1 MNLLNVLVSGG
12 WIMILIAI
20 SSLVVIAIGVSR
32 FMTLQRENQKL
43 SAFIAKW
50 RVNPGSADST
60 KFRGACKTGNF
71 AISSMAAVF
80 DAEKMSRAEAT
91 DSLETA
97 GRQALY
103 KLESGIGVIGT
114 LAAATPLVGFLG
126 TVTGMIRAFM
136 QIQKLGGNVNA
147 NVLAGGI
154 WEALVTTAA
163 GLAVGILAL
172 IIHNYL
178 ASLVKKAVSSIE
190 KCGQLTMHILGSGY
204 EN

>member
-1 MNLLNVLVSGG
+1 
-12 WIMILIAI
+12 MILIAI
-20 SSLVVIAIGVSR
+20 SSIVVIAIGVSR
-32 FMTLQRENQKL
+32 FMTLQRENKRL
-43 SAFIAKW
+43 ADYIAKW
-50 RVNPGSADST
+50 KANPGGADPA
-60 KFRGACKTGNF
+60 KFRVASKTGNE
-71 AISSMAAVF
+71 ATASMAKVF
-80 DAEKMSRAEAT
+80 DDEKLTRSEAAE
-91 DSLETA
+91 SLETA
-97 GRQALY
+97 ARQSLY
-103 KLESGIGVIGT
+103 KLEKGIGVIGT

-172 IIHNYL
+172 VIHNYL
-178 ASLVKKAVSSIE
+178 ASLVKKAAASIE
-190 KCGQLTMHILGSGY
+190 QCGELILRILGSGN

>member
-1 MNLLNVLVSGG
+1 MNLLSVLVSGG

-32 FMTLQRENQKL
+32 FMTLQRENKKL

-50 RVNPGSADST
+50 RVNPGGADSA
-60 KFRGACKTGNF
+60 KFRVACKTGNF

-80 DAEKMSRAEAT
+80 DMEKMSRAEAA

-163 GLAVGILAL
+163 GLAVGIFAL
-172 IIHNYL
+172 VIHNYL

-190 KCGQLTMHILGSGY
+190 KCGQLTMRILGSGY

>member
-1 MNLLNVLVSGG
+1 MNLLSVLVSGG

-32 FMTLQRENQKL
+32 FMTLQRENKKL
-43 SAFIAKW
+43 SAFIDKW
-50 RVNPGSADST
+50 RVNPGVADSA
-60 KFRGACKTGNF
+60 KFRVACKTGNF

-80 DAEKMSRAEAT
+80 DMEKMSRAEAA

-163 GLAVGILAL
+163 GLAVGIFAL
-172 IIHNYL
+172 VIHNYL

-190 KCGQLTMHILGSGY
+190 KCGQLTMRILGSGY